1 LHWLA
6 SQEQRTANVQI
17 PSDVVVKTQA
27 LAIAEVIV
35 QALYLEFCTFGCQG
49 SIPRWRLV
57 SGKQG
62 TSGPVLRAW
71 RTPVAATADRGHEAA
86 SGITFSPTAASLQGQ
101 VIKAMLRC
109 AISLLPHKLIPNLF
123 PPYQLQIRIVLREL
137 P

>member
-1 LHWLA
+1 VFFG
-6 SQEQRTANVQI
+6 SQGLTTTSRGAL
-17 PSDVVVKTQA
+17 QA
-27 LAIAEVIV
+27 P
-35 QALYLEFCTFGCQG
+35 YLEFCTFGCRG
-49 SIPRWRLV
+49 SLPRWRLV

-71 RTPVAATADRGHEAA
+71 RTPVAAADRGHEAT

-101 VIKAMLRC
+101 VIKAMLRYS
-109 AISLLPHKLIPNLF
+109 ISLLPHKLIPNLF